1 MGKKWITFWAFFIFS
16 VKSGGWWSQ
25 VEEESSVSS
34 GRGQALW
41 TDLLW
46 AENQQLLLHSCHLPA
61 GLKCVFTSS
70 D

>member
-1 MGKKWITFWAFFIFS
+1 M
-16 VKSGGWWSQ
+16 
-25 VEEESSVSS
+25 SS

-46 AENQQLLLHSCHLPA
+46 AENQQLLLHICHLPA
-61 GLKCVFTSS
+61 GLKRVLTSS

>member
-1 MGKKWITFWAFFIFS
+1 MDNIMGPFHLLSKVWER
-16 VKSGGWWSQ
+16 GEWSK
-25 VEEESSVSS
+25 VERESSVSS

-41 TDLLW
+41 TDLLR

-61 GLKCVFTSS
+61 GLKRVFKSS